1 MNPAI
6 AFSNVVLSQP
16 LGLNQGDEL
25 AFPDGQEIVTV
36 AWTGPPSITRKK
48 SPAPDKLMQF
58 LDCAGLVHRSQMAC
72 VGLGRFLWVFPDVFQ
87 GRGEAMA
94 SFSTFSGLARR

>member
-25 AFPDGQEIVTV
+25 AFPDGQEIVPV

-48 SPAPDKLMQF
+48 I
-58 LDCAGLVHRSQMAC
+58 AG
-72 VGLGRFLWVFPDVFQ
+72 
-87 GRGEAMA
+87 
-94 SFSTFSGLARR
+94 AR